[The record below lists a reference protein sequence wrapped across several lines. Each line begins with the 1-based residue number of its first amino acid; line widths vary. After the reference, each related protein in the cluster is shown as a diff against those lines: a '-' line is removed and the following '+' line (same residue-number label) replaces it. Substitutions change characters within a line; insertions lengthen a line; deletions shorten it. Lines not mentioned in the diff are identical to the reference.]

1 LQLSSEDLLRLNVLL
16 ANDIEAIR
24 VDEQAMTV
32 HGLSGTN
39 EASVSLNPNCRPE
52 QYLRRVRELLSSH
65 VLGSPGGYPVFLK
78 RWTRMGQTKGG
89 QLEKL
94 LLLGEPEAV
103 VAVAG
108 AADLT
113 NELARRAWWAQPTV
127 DIARCMLERDT
138 VIKGG
143 MGKVLAGFLVE
154 HLPFETDPLAII
166 TTVRLIL
173 QPGLI
178 DAETRM
184 RIWSRGTHK
193 NVYHLGFLEAAPNDL
208 PEPLPPRRD
217 YVLYA
222 DELAA
227 LAQKGNALAALLAQ
241 LLDSPGQTLLTVSEA
256 LLRHPVNHDAVVVLL
271 TVIGNY
277 FRPALVPL
285 ESSWDVSEIIRQ
297 VGEIYET
304 PSGDLAEL
312 ITAIPQCKH
321 EMIAML
327 ALAHAREALVSDI
340 LAKTTASG
348 TLLQR
353 KLEPVITPLL
363 DQYKSLVEPQE
374 KEASLRRRNR

>member
-1 LQLSSEDLLRLNVLL
+1 MQLSSEDLLRLNVLL
-16 ANDIEAIR
+16 ANDVEAIR
-24 VDEQAMTV
+24 IDEQTMTV

-39 EASVSLNPNCRPE
+39 EASVPLNPNCRPE

-78 RWTRMGQTKGG
+78 RWTRMGQAKGG

-94 LLLGEPEAV
+94 LLLGEPEAI

-108 AADLT
+108 AAGLT
-113 NELARRAWWAQPTV
+113 DELARRAWWAQPTA
-127 DIARCMLERDT
+127 DIARCMLERNA
-138 VIKGG
+138 VIKGE
-143 MGKVLAGFLVE
+143 MGKVLADFLVE

-184 RIWSRGTHK
+184 RIWAKGTHK
-193 NVYHLGFLEAAPNDL
+193 NVYRLGFLEAAPNDL

-217 YVLYA
+217 YALHA
-222 DELAA
+222 DKLAA
-227 LAQKGNALAALLAQ
+227 LAQKGNAPAALLAQ
-241 LLDSPGQTLLTVSEA
+241 LLDGPGQTFLTVSET
-256 LLRHPVNHDAVVVLL
+256 LLRHPVNHDVVVVLL

-277 FRPALVPL
+277 FRPALIPL
-285 ESSWDVSEIIRQ
+285 GSSRDVSEIIRQ
-297 VGEIYET
+297 AEGIYAA
-304 PSGDLAEL
+304 PSGELAAL
-312 ITAIPQCKH
+312 IAAVPQYKH
-321 EMIAML
+321 EIIAML
-327 ALAHAREALVSDI
+327 VLAHAREALVSEI

-353 KLEPVITPLL
+353 KLEPVIAPLL
-363 DQYKSLVEPQE
+363 DQYKALVEPRK
-374 KEASLRRRNR
+374 KETSSRRRNR